1 MVGRTKRRTSR
12 EKKIWRRNTASI
24 LEGERRKQ
32 EKREKGI
39 IRIIVAILTGSN
51 DVVDF
56 CGLVVLGFFFSDAKY
71 NYLLKI
77 LAIECILFLIVL

>member
-32 EKREKGI
+32 EKSEKGSKNNSGYPY
-39 IRIIVAILTGSN
+39 RI
-51 DVVDF
+51 
-56 CGLVVLGFFFSDAKY
+56 
-71 NYLLKI
+71 
-77 LAIECILFLIVL
+77 